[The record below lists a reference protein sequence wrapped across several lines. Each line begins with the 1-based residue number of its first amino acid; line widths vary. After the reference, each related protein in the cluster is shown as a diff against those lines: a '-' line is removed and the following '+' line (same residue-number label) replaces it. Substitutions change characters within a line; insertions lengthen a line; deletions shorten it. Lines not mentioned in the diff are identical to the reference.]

1 MITNTRIFI
10 TACWVT
16 MALSC
21 VEARPQDTSRV
32 PDTNPQPATDVD
44 ASVHADVQDGLKQQP
59 QPAAQPNKRAPTYS
73 KWGFPSATQSPAT
86 QFRPAQAT
94 TSNPAASTNATNLSA
109 FGGAPSRATDS
120 TITPASDTP
129 ATDAKSARP
138 DQQLKRDWQSNPFGV
153 SPANSRH
160 DPSTSRQRFDPQV
173 QPLSAQ
179 PQTSG
184 FFTPFHGNEFGGI
197 SSSSF
202 PNPFPKT
209 YSSSQDQA
217 KVKQRKPLSEKSAE
231 KLHAGAIARSSSD
244 QKKKVSSPLTTK
256 PE

>member
-1 MITNTRIFI
+1 MNRKFAIII

-16 MALSC
+16 TALSC

-44 ASVHADVQDGLKQQP
+44 ASVHADVGGDTKAPP
-59 QPAAQPNKRAPTYS
+59 QPPTQPNKRPTTYS
-73 KWGFPSATQSPAT
+73 KWGFPSASQSPAT
-86 QFRPAQAT
+86 QFRPPQKT
-94 TSNPAASTNATNLSA
+94 TSGAAGSANAGNLST
-109 FGGAPSRATDS
+109 FDGAPSRATDS
-120 TITPASDTP
+120 TIAPATDTP
-129 ATDAKSARP
+129 ATDPKSTKP

-153 SPANSRH
+153 SPSNSQH
-160 DPSTSRQRFDPQV
+160 DLSTNRQRFDAQI

-179 PQTSG
+179 PQPSG
-184 FFTPFHGNEFGGI
+184 FSTPFHGNEFGGI

-209 YSSSQDQA
+209 YSSTQDQA
-217 KVKQRKPLSEKSAE
+217 KVKQRKPLPQKSLEKT
-231 KLHAGAIARSSSD
+231 HAAPIPGSSSD
-244 QKKKVSSPLTTK
+244 QKKKVGSPLTTK